1 VAESEFFSWAA
12 LDPQIS
18 GVSWGTVR
26 LVLGVGDMPV
36 LVTVMRRICEQQYL
50 RGGRYRALLTTY
62 TASLLRVRPKRKK
75 MYNLKS
81 IILAMLLSK

>member
-1 VAESEFFSWAA
+1 VPESELFSRAA

-36 LVTVMRRICEQQYL
+36 LVTVMGRLSEQQYA
-50 RGGRYRALLTTY
+50 GDGSGNALLHRSKSSEST
-62 TASLLRVRPKRKK
+62 SERKK
-75 MYNLKS
+75 IYKLKS
-81 IILAMLLSK
+81 INLAMLLPK